1 MFDKLKQ
8 IREMQKQAKEVQK
21 TLADEI
27 IVVNHGDV
35 EIKLDGNME
44 IKSINI
50 QNLDNKENL
59 EKDLKNAVN
68 DGIKKAQ
75 KVMAQK
81 MMGGGMNIP
90 GM

>member
-8 IREMQKQAKEVQK
+8 VREMQKQAKEVQK

-27 IVVNHGDV
+27 ITATNGDV

-44 IKSINI
+44 VKSVNI
-50 QNLDNKENL
+50 QNIENKESL

-90 GM
+90 GF

>member
-8 IREMQKQAKEVQK
+8 VREMQKQAKEVQK

-27 IVVNHGDV
+27 ITVTNGDI

-44 IKSINI
+44 VKSVNI
-50 QNLDNKENL
+50 QSIDNKESL

-90 GM
+90 GF